1 MQIEDGIL
9 IRCIAQNRVV
19 AVPDGVE
26 KIGEWA
32 FSDTEDRRLRRDIA
46 NIRTESVLEEV
57 IFPASLKTIC
67 KGAFHKE
74 DHLQKVHFTEG
85 IEEIADVSFA
95 FCTSLSE
102 VILPDSIRAI
112 HCRAFAGCK
121 ALTKAVIPHAV
132 SGCNKAGAIMPNCIS
147 DSLFSGCYALQEAV
161 IPMGTTTICEEAFEN
176 CQSLTDI
183 SIPDSVEEI
192 GDRAF
197 NGCISIRELKF
208 PYSVKRIGREAVP
221 GGEHSKLEKILVSPE
236 NEMYCSI
243 DGVLYTKDMS
253 KLIACPV
260 NYAKTSFVVPKGVEE
275 ISACAFEGCK
285 KIRKIVLPDS
295 VVQIGEKAFSRM
307 YNLRKVVLPAFLRE
321 LSAEAFAYCIKLS
334 DVTWP
339 KGSLQIGKG
348 CFMQTG
354 FRTITLPETV
364 VSIDDYAFASNP
376 FTLVGMVPARRAS
389 DRIVPDKVSV
399 PKSVQFLGISA
410 FYGAKEIEVY
420 DTVDPD
426 AKPAEEGIDSING
439 HFNGLLGSV
448 GIYQSDGY
456 VIGACNSRWH
466 DHVITVRSAIDGS
479 IKHRV
484 RMPDGQKRK
493 VYCTFA
499 SAWGKNGEFNFKAI
513 DEMFDE
519 LTPTAKLDYAMDR
532 LLNQKGISDQFLN
545 QLKDYIGK
553 RAKRVITTAIET
565 DNTMDLM
572 LLARNGFIKERSLS
586 DHISQASKMG
596 ATQCEQWL
604 VAWQADIDH
613 ATQ

>member
-9 IRCIAQNRVV
+9 VRCIAQNRVV

-46 NIRTESVLEEV
+46 YIRTERVLEEV

-74 DHLQKVHFTEG
+74 DHLNKVHFTEG

-95 FCTSLSE
+95 FCASLSE
-102 VILPDSIRAI
+102 VILPKSIRAI

-132 SGCNKAGAIMPNCIS
+132 SGCNKAGAVMPNCIS

-192 GDRAF
+192 GDKAF
-197 NGCISIRELKF
+197 NGCISVRELRI
-208 PYSVKRIGREAVP
+208 PHSVKRIGREAIP
-221 GGEHSKLEKILVSPE
+221 RGEHSKLEKILVSPE

-260 NYAKTSFVVPKGVEE
+260 NYAKTTFVVPEGVEE

-295 VVQIGEKAFSRM
+295 VVQIGENAFSRM
-307 YNLRKVVLPAFLRE
+307 YNLRKAVLPAFLRE

-339 KGSLQIGKG
+339 KGSLKIGKG

-364 VSIDDYAFASNP
+364 VSIGDYAFASNP
-376 FTLVGMVPARRAS
+376 FTLVGMVPARRAA

-439 HFNGLLGSV
+439 RFNGLLGSV

-493 VYCTFA
+493 LDWTFA
-499 SAWGKNGEFNFKAI
+499 
-513 DEMFDE
+513 
-519 LTPTAKLDYAMDR
+519 
-532 LLNQKGISDQFLN
+532 
-545 QLKDYIGK
+545 
-553 RAKRVITTAIET
+553 
-565 DNTMDLM
+565 
-572 LLARNGFIKERSLS
+572 
-586 DHISQASKMG
+586 
-596 ATQCEQWL
+596 
-604 VAWQADIDH
+604 
-613 ATQ
+613 